1 MGEMKVI
8 NQTKLAD
15 SADSSLVALLE
26 EILVMAR
33 KGEITSIAG
42 VFLHEHYPME
52 FTCVDLG
59 DEVTM
64 LGAIDLLKDAYKR
77 EHLSE
82 DDEE

>member
-1 MGEMKVI
+1 MVIKVI
-8 NQTKLAD
+8 EKEKLAD
-15 SADSSLVALLE
+15 NADSSLVALLE
-26 EILVMAR
+26 EILLLAR

-42 VFLHEHYPME
+42 VFLHDHDPIE

-64 LGAIDLLKDAYKR
+64 LGAIELLKDAYKL
-77 EHLSE
+77 EHLQ